1 MKKIFVILILL
12 TLLICSCQKTD
23 FMNEYFEKN
32 KINGTVIISSLN
44 TGKEYIYNLERS
56 EQRFLPASTFKV
68 LNTLIA
74 LQENIVAD
82 EYDIIKWD
90 GQDKGLKEWN
100 KDQCIATALPES
112 CVWFYQELAR
122 RVGLE
127 KYNEYLAKL
136 GYGNEKT
143 GEVVDTFWLEGDLRI
158 SAREQIDFIK
168 NIYNETYS
176 FDQRN
181 YKILKEAM
189 IVDDT
194 TEYILRAK
202 TGWALRVN
210 PQIGWYIGYVE
221 TSDDVWFFT
230 CNLDIID
237 KSYSKY
243 RKEIVYSALKKLK
256 IIK

>member
-1 MKKIFVILILL
+1 MRKKFVVLILL
-12 TLLICSCQKTD
+12 ILMVCSCQKTE
-23 FMNEYFEKN
+23 FMSEYFDKN

-44 TGKEYIYNLERS
+44 TGKEYIYNSERS

-82 EYDIIKWD
+82 EYDIVNWD

-127 KYNEYLAKL
+127 KYNKYLTKL

-143 GEVVDTFWLEGDLRI
+143 GKMVDTFWLEGDLRI
-158 SAREQIDFIK
+158 STREQIDFLK
-168 NIYNETYS
+168 NVYNETYS
-176 FDQRN
+176 FDERN
-181 YKILKEAM
+181 YRILKEAM

-194 TEYILRAK
+194 PEYVLRSK
-202 TGWALRVN
+202 TGWALRAN
-210 PQIGWYIGYVE
+210 PQIGWYIGYIE
-221 TSDDVWFFT
+221 TSDDVWFFA

-243 RKEIVYSALKKLK
+243 RKEIVYNALEELK